1 MRTASAAPGRPGPA
15 GGTGRAVVAVSG
27 DSVEDMGSMLRD
39 DHTPDRVFAVTHRI
53 APSRPLSYAR
63 RQGGGRPGC
72 FPARHQPTQRA
83 REAAPRKAAIMRVDP
98 TDPDTFVDDSD
109 TAEFDVEAPEAD
121 AQEQYAD
128 LAQERDEALNGIDPD
143 AANEADVAEQA
154 RVVELNEDEY
164 R

>member
-1 MRTASAAPGRPGPA
+1 
-15 GGTGRAVVAVSG
+15 
-27 DSVEDMGSMLRD
+27 
-39 DHTPDRVFAVTHRI
+39 
-53 APSRPLSYAR
+53 
-63 RQGGGRPGC
+63 
-72 FPARHQPTQRA
+72 
-83 REAAPRKAAIMRVDP
+83 MRVDP